1 MQADDTLRRQL
12 LALLQGGHAHMS
24 LEEVLAGFPLEHVN
38 AKPPNSPYSCW
49 HILEHMRIAQWDIV
63 EFIRNPGHVSPDYP
77 EGYRPRPDAPADA
90 GTWKSSAERLLE
102 DLAALKVMVR
112 DSRADLL
119 APIPHA
125 PDYTLFQEVLTAAD
139 HLAYHAG
146 ELAMMRQVL
155 GLWPKGNE
163 YLTG

>member
-1 MQADDTLRRQL
+1 MQKDAAMRKELLTLL
-12 LALLQGGHAHMS
+12 DGGHAHMS
-24 LEEVLAGFPLEHVN
+24 LAEVLAGFPLEHVN

-63 EFIRNPGHVSPDYP
+63 EFIRNPAHVSPAYP
-77 EGYRPRPDAPADA
+77 QGYRPRSEAHTDAA
-90 GTWKSSAERLLE
+90 GWQDSVERLLK
-102 DLAALKVMVR
+102 DLAALKAMVR
-112 DSRADLL
+112 DPQMDLL

-125 PDYTLFQEVLTAAD
+125 PDYTLFQEALTAAD
-139 HLAYHAG
+139 HLAYHTG
-146 ELAMMRQVL
+146 ELAIMRQIL